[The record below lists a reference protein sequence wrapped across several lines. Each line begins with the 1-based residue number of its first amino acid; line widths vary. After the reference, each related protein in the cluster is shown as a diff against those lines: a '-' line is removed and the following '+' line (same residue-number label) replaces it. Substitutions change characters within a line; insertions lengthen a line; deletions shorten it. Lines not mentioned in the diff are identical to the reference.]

1 MNALRNILYTL
12 NTEYRASLVLAQLR
26 RHLKTGREICL
37 VHQMGRVG
45 SMTIV
50 NSLKAACPELPIYHT
65 HFLNPEYLQNR
76 LRTEKRNWGIKNLH
90 LRVSR
95 ILVRELNTA
104 LRNRSWKIITIVRE
118 PVARNVSTFFH
129 SIKLFMPGFDKKY
142 REGTITPEI
151 MLNSFL
157 AELDHDLPLKWFD
170 VDVKSVF
177 GINVYDHSFPT
188 EKGYGIISQDN
199 VTLLVIRLEN
209 LRQCYKDA
217 FADLLGFEK
226 VDLKIMH
233 VAEKDDKR
241 GIYKQFKEN
250 LRLPDW
256 YLNDMYSSKYTKHF
270 YNEAEIKGFWRQWS
284 KHLPK

>member
-1 MNALRNILYTL
+1 MNGLRNFLYRL
-12 NTEYRASLVLAQLR
+12 STEYRAILALAQLR
-26 RHLKTGREICL
+26 RHLKTGRDICL

-45 SMTIV
+45 SMTVV
-50 NSLKAACPELPIYHT
+50 NSLKAACPEIPIYHT

-76 LRTEKRNWGIKNLH
+76 LRTEKRNWSMKNLH
-90 LRVSR
+90 LRISR
-95 ILVRELNTA
+95 MLVQELTTA
-104 LRNRSWKIITIVRE
+104 LHNRFWKIITIVRE

-129 SIKLFMPGFDKKY
+129 NIELFMPDLDQRY
-142 REGTITPEI
+142 REGTISPEI

-170 VDVKSVF
+170 VHVKSVF
-177 GINVYDHSFPT
+177 GIDVYEHSFPT

-217 FADLLGFEK
+217 FADLLGFEN
-226 VDLKIMH
+226 VDLKITH

-256 YLNDMYSSKYTKHF
+256 YLNDMYSSKYARHF
-270 YNEAEIKGFWRQWS
+270 YNDTEIGGFWRRWS
-284 KHLPK
+284 KDFSK